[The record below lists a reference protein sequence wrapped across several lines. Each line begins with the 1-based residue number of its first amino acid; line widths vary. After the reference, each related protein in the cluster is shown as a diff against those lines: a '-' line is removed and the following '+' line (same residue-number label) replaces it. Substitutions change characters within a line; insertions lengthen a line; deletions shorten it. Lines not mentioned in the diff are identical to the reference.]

1 MTSMKSLPQK
11 HAKIHHAVYAPP
23 DDHDDRET
31 YCAYYQTVR
40 TETALLAEPLSSED
54 QTVQTMPDVSP
65 TKWHLAHTS
74 WFFETFLLKPFLRG
88 YQEYDPAYAYL
99 FNSYYEQLGAQ
110 YPRPQRGFL
119 SRPSLQNIHAY
130 RDHVDRAMGLLIEE
144 TPSQE
149 WKKMAH
155 LITLG
160 LHHEQQHQELIL
172 TDIKHVLAQNPLFPA
187 AYASTPSATMR
198 ASPPPKPQWIDF
210 EGGLFT
216 IGSEREGSSA
226 FAFDNEGPQHEC
238 FLQPFAL
245 ANRLITNGE
254 YLEFIEDKGYERA
267 EFWLSDGWAHRAA
280 EGWQAPLYWL
290 RSEDGGFDEYTL
302 RGREPLQENS
312 PVLHV
317 SYYEASAYACWAG
330 KRLSRENEYEA
341 LAANRPLEGHF
352 GHRFSKGM
360 PLAPH
365 PQGLSSDAEAL
376 SCHQLY
382 GDLWEWT
389 MSPYSPYPGFQ
400 TQKGAIGEYNGKFM
414 CNQFVLKGGSCA
426 TPKGHLRA
434 SYRNFFPPHAR
445 WQFSGIRLAQD
456 A

>member
-1 MTSMKSLPQK
+1 MT
-11 HAKIHHAVYAPP
+11 
-23 DDHDDRET
+23 
-31 YCAYYQTVR
+31 
-40 TETALLAEPLSSED
+40 PLTLIFLTPIMSS
-54 QTVQTMPDVSP
+54 
-65 TKWHLAHTS
+65 WA
-74 WFFETFLLKPFLRG
+74 RNI
-88 YQEYDPAYAYL
+88 PARKEGFSRA
-99 FNSYYEQLGAQ
+99 
-110 YPRPQRGFL
+110 RP
-119 SRPSLQNIHAY
+119 LQNIHAY

-187 AYASTPSATMR
+187 AYASTPSAAMR

-216 IGSEREGSSA
+216 IGSEREGSST

-290 RSEDGGFDEYTL
+290 RSEDGGLMNTRFAAESLFKRTAPSFMSAITKPAPTHA
-302 RGREPLQENS
+302 GRERDCP
-312 PVLHV
+312 
-317 SYYEASAYACWAG
+317 
-330 KRLSRENEYEA
+330 RE
-341 LAANRPLEGHF
+341 
-352 GHRFSKGM
+352 
-360 PLAPH
+360 
-365 PQGLSSDAEAL
+365 
-376 SCHQLY
+376 
-382 GDLWEWT
+382 
-389 MSPYSPYPGFQ
+389 
-400 TQKGAIGEYNGKFM
+400 
-414 CNQFVLKGGSCA
+414 
-426 TPKGHLRA
+426 
-434 SYRNFFPPHAR
+434 
-445 WQFSGIRLAQD
+445 
-456 A
+456 